1 MIAIGAITAAVVAF
15 APGSTWHPVVAT
27 IFRLAFAT
35 SGAALIATHL
45 AIVVRQRRR
54 RFYAIAR
61 DRVLIGNDFWSGGFR
76 AVPLDRITDATV
88 DAGPSGDGTITLIV
102 DDGTR
107 PRLADVADA
116 QGVRTTLLAARAHFR
131 GRMTVS
137 VPIEIVDTL
146 EPDERVLWWGRPKQ
160 GLDVFGHTRMRGLL
174 IWGPI
179 YLAISWAMAGAESGV
194 GPKVIAAIL
203 SLIVVALGIAVVSI
217 DAELR
222 FNTLYAITDRRVLVL
237 GWEWRRGRRT
247 FRLPFTAMRY
257 CPSIAV
263 RATGAGTSA
272 SRPTDGSG

>member
-1 MIAIGAITAAVVAF
+1 MDPFPLELEYRLTFGDRVVWWGRPGRLAIAGRRDRAVLPVIAIGAITAAVVAF

-61 DRVLIGNDFWSGGFR
+61 DRVLIGNDFWSGDFR

-137 VPIEIVDTL
+137 CRSRSSIPSSLTSACCGGD
-146 EPDERVLWWGRPKQ
+146 GRSRAWMSSA
-160 GLDVFGHTRMRGLL
+160 TRGCEGSSFWARSTSPFRGP
-174 IWGPI
+174 WP
-179 YLAISWAMAGAESGV
+179 
-194 GPKVIAAIL
+194 
-203 SLIVVALGIAVVSI
+203 
-217 DAELR
+217 ELR
-222 FNTLYAITDRRVLVL
+222 AAS
-237 GWEWRRGRRT
+237 GRR
-247 FRLPFTAMRY
+247 
-257 CPSIAV
+257 
-263 RATGAGTSA
+263 
-272 SRPTDGSG
+272 

>member
-1 MIAIGAITAAVVAF
+1 MV
-15 APGSTWHPVVAT
+15 
-27 IFRLAFAT
+27 
-35 SGAALIATHL
+35 
-45 AIVVRQRRR
+45 
-54 RFYAIAR
+54 
-61 DRVLIGNDFWSGGFR
+61 R

-131 GRMTVS
+131 GR
-137 VPIEIVDTL
+137 
-146 EPDERVLWWGRPKQ
+146 
-160 GLDVFGHTRMRGLL
+160 TRMRGLL